1 MRTALL
7 VACFW
12 LVTGPLWGKIV
23 FYSNRDGNNEIYTM
37 HSDGSNQTRLTFNGM
52 SDSFPVWSPN
62 GRQIVFHTNRDGNWE
77 VYVMNAD
84 GINRRNLTQ
93 HPAND
98 NFPDWSPDGS
108 QIAFDSAREDGA
120 INLYVMD
127 ANGSNVKQLTQMRIE
142 HLELAS
148 KPRWSPDGE
157 WILFEGSIVEGNL
170 KRGRQ
175 IYAIRPDGT
184 GRWRVSEPIPG
195 ASMFLGG
202 WSPDGK
208 QIVYA
213 ALIGARITEAT
224 VILAT
229 LDPIGRSKVKKR
241 EIVPIPKMP
250 VSTVSFGVDGK
261 SIFFAGKQ
269 HLHLNLYR
277 FRLDTHQLIQLT
289 DNVWDNKKAHEWNP
303 RLSVRPQRLL
313 PLFWGDVKF
322 EVLQP

>member
-23 FYSNRDGNNEIYTM
+23 FYSNRDGNTEIYTM

-52 SDSFPVWSPN
+52 SDSSPVWSPD
-62 GRQIVFHTNRDGNWE
+62 GSQIAFHTTRDGNWE
-77 VYVMNAD
+77 VYVMDAN
-84 GINRRNLTQ
+84 GLNRRNLTQ
-93 HPAND
+93 HSAND
-98 NFPDWSPDGS
+98 RHPDWSPDGS
-108 QIAFDSAREDGA
+108 QIVFNSAREDGA

-148 KPRWSPDGE
+148 KPKWSPDGE
-157 WILFEGSIVEGNL
+157 WILFEGSIVEGNV
-170 KRGRQ
+170 KQGRQ
-175 IYAIRPDGT
+175 IYAMRPDGT
-184 GRWRVSEPIPG
+184 DRWRVSEPIPG

-202 WSPDGK
+202 WSSDGK
-208 QIVYA
+208 RIIYDA
-213 ALIGARITEAT
+213 TIGVRINDESM
-224 VILAT
+224 IIIAT
-229 LDPIGRSKVKKR
+229 LDPIGRSKVKKW

-250 VSTVSFGVDGK
+250 VTTVSFGVDGK
-261 SIFFAGKQ
+261 SIFFAGKK

-303 RLSVRPQRLL
+303 RLSVEPQQGLL
-313 PLFWGDVKF
+313 LQHWGGLKS
-322 EVLQP
+322 P